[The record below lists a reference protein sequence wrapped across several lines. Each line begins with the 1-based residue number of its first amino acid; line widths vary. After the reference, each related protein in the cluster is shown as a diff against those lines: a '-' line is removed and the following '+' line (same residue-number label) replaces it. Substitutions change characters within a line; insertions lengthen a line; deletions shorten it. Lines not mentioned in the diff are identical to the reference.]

1 MDEENKIKQQIEYVP
16 QIEYTQNYETDG
28 YVNISDIV
36 PERYKQPYDNETI
49 PSIKDDIEYIDQA
62 LKAVP
67 TKIANAIKEVYD
79 PIKEIYE
86 DILWDK
92 IVDPNPQK
100 PGVEIRPINPEPII
114 PTPVSPDFT
123 VHPIVILP
131 VTKDD
136 TDIPEPEIPEVP
148 DNEKVPPI
156 VILPIDK
163 DDDNSNNNNGNVP
176 PIVIKPIPDIDFDDN
191 DDSNN
196 GDMDDDDPGMW
207 DPPNF
212 EIVVDD
218 TDIAD
223 AVDRDYVFILSKLVK
238 NYTSTLKDLLNNY
251 FYTVIR
257 LNIGHTKKEKE
268 FILNPLNVSSKDI
281 YNKCKHLLDI
291 SIKNENMANLKL
303 SFLENSFNISNTL
316 RHTKAF
322 TVSYELRK
330 RYTTIQYSNGKS
342 KTNAASDNLLKS
354 VNAKY
359 EIQFRTTFENLF
371 RYLNSSLTIT
381 DDIFK
386 TIMQDTLSKQTLI
399 KKGGKK

>member
-148 DNEKVPPI
+148 DNENVPPI

-330 RYTTIQYSNGKS
+330 RYSVIQYSNGKS

-359 EIQFRTTFENLF
+359 EVQFRTTFENLF

>member
-330 RYTTIQYSNGKS
+330 RYSVIQYSNGKS

-359 EIQFRTTFENLF
+359 EVQFRTTFENLF

>member
-28 YVNISDIV
+28 YVNISGIV

-330 RYTTIQYSNGKS
+330 RYSVIQYSNGKS

-359 EIQFRTTFENLF
+359 EVQFRTTFENLF

>member
-1 MDEENKIKQQIEYVP
+1 MDEENKIKQQIEYIP

-28 YVNISDIV
+28 YVDISDIV

-62 LKAVP
+62 LKAIP

-79 PIKEIYE
+79 PIKDIYE

-100 PGVEIRPINPEPII
+100 PGVEIRPINPEPIK
-114 PTPVSPDFT
+114 PTPVIPDFT

-136 TDIPEPEIPEVP
+136 TDIPEPENPDIP
-148 DNEKVPPI
+148 DDKKIPPI

-176 PIVIKPIPDIDFDDN
+176 PIIIKPIPDIDFDDN

-196 GDMDDDDPGMW
+196 NDMDDDDPGMW

-330 RYTTIQYSNGKS
+330 RYTSIQYSNGKS